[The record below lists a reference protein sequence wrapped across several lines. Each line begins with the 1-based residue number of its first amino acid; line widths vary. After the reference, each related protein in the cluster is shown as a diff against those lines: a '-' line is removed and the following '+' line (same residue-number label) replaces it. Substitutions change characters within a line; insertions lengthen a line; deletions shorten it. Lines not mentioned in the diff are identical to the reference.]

1 MSSFPPDFFFTA
13 GFGLLSSG
21 GPAHH
26 PGNQGLEIVRMTP
39 FLFGFCFAVLAAGP
53 MPNPGPHAVVGVDD
67 FTYSIDLVPLFED
80 FDGEKCWFHPRAGV
94 IPHESGGP
102 AVVLT
107 MQRWFVGVSDYFS
120 GLSVAR
126 SEDLGG
132 SWAGPVVAGGL
143 AMRPEDEAT
152 TVGVCDFTPG
162 WHPQSRKLL
171 GFGHT
176 VRYQEGKLMK
186 DPRPRETAW
195 SVYDAETGNWSPW
208 RTVKMP
214 DAPEFFNSGNGCGQ
228 WLVDDNGDLMVP
240 FYFKPKD
247 TSVYAS
253 SVMRCRFDGQ
263 NVIYLE
269 HGEPLRIATPRGVYE
284 PSLTRFQDHYYLT
297 LRNDD
302 RAYVSRGADGLN
314 FEPLRPWTFDDG
326 EEIGSYNTQAH
337 WVTHSDALF
346 LVYTRR
352 GANNDHIMRHRAP
365 LFMSQVDTERMCLL
379 RATEQI
385 VVPERG
391 AMLGNFGV
399 VTVSP
404 NESWITDAEGMYKPE
419 EARKH
424 GATGAVW
431 ASKIRWSKP
440 NLVRLP

>member
-1 MSSFPPDFFFTA
+1 MNALLAAAGLFLYTA
-13 GFGLLSSG
+13 G
-21 GPAHH
+21 
-26 PGNQGLEIVRMTP
+26 P
-39 FLFGFCFAVLAAGP
+39 FPVA
-53 MPNPGPHAVVGVDD
+53 GPHAVAGAGSLAY
-67 FTYSIDLVPLFED
+67 TIDLQSVTED

-94 IPHESGGP
+94 IPQPNGTP
-102 AVVLT
+102 ILVLT
-107 MQRWFVGVSDYFS
+107 MQRWYVSVSDYFS
-120 GLSVAR
+120 GLSMVQ
-126 SEDLGG
+126 SKDLGKTW
-132 SWAGPVVAGGL
+132 SAPTTPESL
-143 AMRPEDEAT
+143 AMRKENERT

-162 WHPQSRKLL
+162 WHPQSGKLL
-171 GFGHT
+171 GLGHT
-176 VRYQEGKLMK
+176 VRYEDGKLMP

-195 SVYDAETGNWSPW
+195 SVYDAEAAAWNPW
-208 RTVKMP
+208 QTITMP
-214 DAPEFFNSGNGCGQ
+214 DRPEFFNSGNGCGQ
-228 WLVDDNGDLMVP
+228 WLVEDSGDLLVP

-253 SVMRCRFDGQ
+253 SVMRCRFDGHT
-263 NVIYLE
+263 VTYLE
-269 HGEPLRIATPRGVYE
+269 HGDPLRIATPRGVYE
-284 PSLTRFQDHYYLT
+284 PSLTRFQGRFYIT

-302 RAYVSRGADGLN
+302 RAYVSRGTDGLN
-314 FEPLRPWTFDDG
+314 FEPIRPWTFDDG

-346 LVYTRR
+346 LVYTRK
-352 GANNDHIMRHRAP
+352 GANNDHIPRNRAP

-404 NESWITDAEGMYKPE
+404 NETWITDAEGMYKPE

-440 NLVRLP
+440 NLIR